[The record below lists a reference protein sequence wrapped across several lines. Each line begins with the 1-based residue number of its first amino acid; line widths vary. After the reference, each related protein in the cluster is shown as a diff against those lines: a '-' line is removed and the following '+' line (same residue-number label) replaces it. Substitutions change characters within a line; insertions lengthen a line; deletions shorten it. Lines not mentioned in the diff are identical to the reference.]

1 MAFLN
6 GELAV
11 KYFFRFLHVFGFIA
25 VGGRVMFAYLFPKSL
40 AWQNDG
46 ANDFF
51 YTWVGLLAFAGLVN
65 TFILKPKEKLKEA
78 RKPWIA
84 LAHSKLILTIIFF
97 TPLL

>member
-1 MAFLN
+1 
-6 GELAV
+6 
-11 KYFFRFLHVFGFIA
+11 
-25 VGGRVMFAYLFPKSL
+25 
-40 AWQNDG
+40 
-46 ANDFF
+46 
-51 YTWVGLLAFAGLVN
+51 LAFAGLVN